1 MFQITHE
8 GQRFFCDYCYYS
20 ATTKMI
26 VKKHKLKK
34 HPDEMA
40 AEIEREKTGIA
51 VNGGGDGTQDQRGQD
66 MKNATALIP
75 PIGPAAAG
83 IAQMP
88 TGVVGPLVDSNGEFI
103 NRGFYFPK

>member
-1 MFQITHE
+1 
-8 GQRFFCDYCYYS
+8 
-20 ATTKMI
+20 
-26 VKKHKLKK
+26 
-34 HPDEMA
+34 MA

-51 VNGGGDGTQDQRGQD
+51 VNGGGGDGTQDQQRGQD
-66 MKNATALIP
+66 IKNATALIP

>member
-1 MFQITHE
+1 
-8 GQRFFCDYCYYS
+8 
-20 ATTKMI
+20 MI

-40 AEIEREKTGIA
+40 AEIEREKSGVA
-51 VNGGGDGTQDQRGQD
+51 VNGGGGGDVVQDQNDGQRHED
-66 MKNATALIP
+66 LKNATALIP
-75 PIGPAAAG
+75 PIGPGAAS
-83 IAQMP
+83 ITQMP

>member
-1 MFQITHE
+1 
-8 GQRFFCDYCYYS
+8 
-20 ATTKMI
+20 MI

-40 AEIEREKTGIA
+40 AEIEREKSGVA
-51 VNGGGDGTQDQRGQD
+51 VNGGGGGDVVQDQNGQRQQD

-75 PIGPAAAG
+75 PIGPGAAS
-83 IAQMP
+83 ITQMP